1 MNLQIWTIVLNHS
14 LSIPTSCK
22 PHILCGCLSGRQCGC
37 LILIKKNDKCGG
49 KIKFCDIQLLAWN
62 MVPDKNKWQD
72 LDLLSEWYMHI
83 INFYKKQNV
92 WIDAAHF
99 LRCRRLSPVTSAR
112 NVPPRPVNASPQP
125 IYFKCTT
132 GNSSKYYTNQKSLGD
147 SSVTCRKDESASNR
161 WYLAAAVL
169 ESLSPQTKC
178 TLGIIMTR
186 VWKCIC
192 FVCKPLSLML
202 GAVSRC
208 YLDDSSNKLSF
219 PSFWCAAF
227 LSSSCES
234 PFQISLSKIFIWA
247 NKMKS
252 GWRHS

>member
-1 MNLQIWTIVLNHS
+1 MYCVAACQTDNVDVWFLLHRMTNVEER
-14 LSIPTSCK
+14 LS
-22 PHILCGCLSGRQCGC
+22 SG
-37 LILIKKNDKCGG
+37 IY
-49 KIKFCDIQLLAWN
+49 LLAWN
-62 MVPDKNKWQD
+62 MVADKNNWRD

-92 WIDAAHF
+92 WKDAAHF
-99 LRCRRLSPVTSAR
+99 LQCERLSPVTPAR
-112 NVPPRPVNASPQP
+112 NVSPRPINVSPRP

-147 SSVTCRKDESASNR
+147 SSVTCHQDEFASNR
-161 WYLAAAVL
+161 WYRAAAVL

-192 FVCKPLSLML
+192 FVCKPPSLML

-219 PSFWCAAF
+219 PFFWCAVF
-227 LSSSCES
+227 CRLSVRALFRSH
-234 PFQISLSKIFIWA
+234 FQKIFIRA